1 MEPGGSTSDQGMTL
15 PEAAAAL
22 GVHYMTAYRYVRTG
36 RLPAVRAGVHWEI
49 DPSDVARLSQARR
62 CRAAGAG
69 SRGGR
74 SAGAHQVC
82 GEALG
87 DLGAADAV
95 PGSERP
101 GGGRPGERRS
111 VGKSSGIRGSDAHMV
126 VGEPS
131 ASSARDLPS
140 LGAGL
145 QRRLLCG
152 DEAAVW
158 GIVQDLM
165 AWGTEPEGIV
175 VDVLAPAMVAIGDQ
189 WATGAISVGKEHRAS
204 QVAARVLSRLGP
216 SFSRRGRRRGTVV
229 MGAAAGDRHG
239 LAVSMAVNVARG
251 AGWEV
256 VDLGPD
262 VPAAAFAEAAAGA
275 DRLAAVAVGST
286 VPGAV
291 DAIRDVV
298 AAVETVGSVPVVVGG
313 AGVPSA
319 SLAAA
324 MGATAWSG
332 GDARQLIA
340 VLGALV
346 RGGTSSKA

>member
-1 MEPGGSTSDQGMTL
+1 
-15 PEAAAAL
+15 
-22 GVHYMTAYRYVRTG
+22 
-36 RLPAVRAGVHWEI
+36 
-49 DPSDVARLSQARR
+49 
-62 CRAAGAG
+62 
-69 SRGGR
+69 
-74 SAGAHQVC
+74 
-82 GEALG
+82 
-87 DLGAADAV
+87 
-95 PGSERP
+95 
-101 GGGRPGERRS
+101 
-111 VGKSSGIRGSDAHMV
+111 MV
-126 VGEPS
+126 VGHAR
-131 ASSARDLPS
+131 ASSAQVALS
-140 LGAGL
+140 LSAGL

-158 GIVQDLM
+158 SIVQDLM

-189 WATGAISVGKEHRAS
+189 WAAGAISVGKEHRAS
-204 QVAARVLSRLGP
+204 QVSARVLSRLGP

-229 MGAAAGDRHG
+229 LGAPAGERHG
-239 LAVSMAVNVARG
+239 LAVTMAVNVARG

-275 DRLAAVAVGST
+275 ERLVAVAVGAT

-298 AAVETVGSVPVVVGG
+298 AAVEAVGPIPVVAGG

-319 SLAAA
+319 SLA
-324 MGATAWSG
+324 GALGASAWSG

-340 VLGALV
+340 VLSALA
-346 RGGTSSKA
+346 RASTSPKV